1 MVTYAEFLTF
11 SPISNMVTEAN
22 FSVYEGRAVD
32 ALSSFATPTD
42 DATAT
47 IFKKA
52 VMYQI
57 EYMAQMGGVD
67 DWLRGSGALS
77 AESYTVGGESE
88 SKTYAQGTV
97 TGKAVNG
104 MSISIMAWNI
114 LKGAGLVKMYRGVR
128 VCY

>member
-1 MVTYAEFLTF
+1 MVTYAEFETF

-32 ALSSFATPTD
+32 ALSSFATPT

-97 TGKAVNG
+97 TGKMVNG

-114 LKGAGLVKMYRGVR
+114 LKGAGLVKAFKAVR

>member
-1 MVTYAEFLTF
+1 MVTYAEFSTF

-32 ALSSFATPTD
+32 ALSSFATPT

-97 TGKAVNG
+97 TGKIVNG

-114 LKGAGLVKMYRGVR
+114 LKGAGLVKAYKAVR